1 VVVPAQNP
9 KILIIDDEPLNIDLL
24 SGVLKSDYTI
34 FATTNGNDGLALA
47 HSAQPDLIILDIRMP
62 DVDGYEVCHQ
72 LKSSPDTK
80 EIPIVFCTTK
90 DSDSDEAIGLQM
102 GVVDYIHKPFNPSL
116 VAMRV
121 KNHIEL
127 HLYRKELESL
137 VQERTRHLQIL
148 NNEIEQTL
156 KETLFTLAEA
166 SEIRSKE
173 TGQHIK
179 RVAHFTYLLAKHYGM
194 NEKDCLTIK
203 FASTMH
209 DIGKL
214 LIPDAILHKNGK
226 LTEEECGMTPI
237 S

>member
-1 VVVPAQNP
+1 MPAQNP